1 VRHKDLSVLMISPQ
15 FRPILGGYERAAE
28 RLSGSLA
35 RRGVRVVVLAERRE
49 RGWPA
54 VEPYDGYEIRRFFCL
69 YRRRLHRLS
78 SVLSI
83 GVWLLGRGRRFDV
96 WHVHQYGVHAAM
108 AIALGRLLRKPV
120 VLKLTSSAAMG
131 IGTALGTGP
140 LGAVTGALHRRV
152 DACLAVS
159 EETRQEAIQFG
170 IPPERIQLLPNGVDD
185 TQFHPPSAEERAAVR
200 AELGITR
207 ELLLLYVGRLSEEKN
222 PLGLLEAWARVSPL
236 VRAKATLALVGGG
249 PDYDAVRARAD
260 ATDMAGSV
268 HVAGKR
274 SDVESWYRAADAYVL
289 PSVLEGLSNTMIEA
303 LASGLP
309 VVSTAVSGS
318 SILAMEPE
326 AGLIVPVGDVAGLAD
341 AIERMLADDELRSR
355 LGENA
360 RTKFLSRFSLSV
372 LTGETVDLYR
382 RLLGDFTRS

>member
-1 VRHKDLSVLMISPQ
+1 MISPQ

-28 RLSGSLA
+28 RLSASLV

-54 VEPYDGYEIRRFFCL
+54 VEPYDGYEIRRFRCV
-69 YRRRLHRLS
+69 YKRRLHRLS

-83 GVWLLGRGRRFDV
+83 GMWLLRHGRGFDV
-96 WHVHQYGVHAAM
+96 WHVHQYGVQAAM
-108 AIALGRLLRKPV
+108 TIAVARVLRKPV

-131 IGTALGTGP
+131 IRQALGAGL

-159 EETRQEAIQFG
+159 EETREEAIQFG

-185 TQFHPPSAEERAAVR
+185 AQFHPPSAKERAAVR
-200 AELGITR
+200 AELGISR

-222 PLGLLEAWARVSPL
+222 PLGLLEAWARVNPR
-236 VRAKATLALVGGG
+236 VRAKSILALVGGG
-249 PDYDAVRARAD
+249 PDYDAVRARSEAP
-260 ATDMAGSV
+260 DMAGSV
-268 HVAGKR
+268 YIAGKR

-309 VVSTAVSGS
+309 VISTAVSGS
-318 SILAMEPE
+318 SILEREPE
-326 AGLIVPVGDVAGLAD
+326 SGLVVGIGDLDALAG

-355 LGENA
+355 LGGNA
-360 RTKFLSRFSLSV
+360 RSKFLSRFSLSV
-372 LTGETVDLYR
+372 LTGQALDLYR
-382 RLLGDFTRS
+382 RLLADSSRP